1 MQLID
6 ALKMVHEA
14 GYCYNDLK
22 LDNIMIGD
30 ATNIPNAH
38 HQLHKI
44 RIIDFGL
51 VHRIKESN
59 GYHVKRNKVKHFQ
72 GNMIFASKNAFRLKT
87 LGRRDDLISLYYIM
101 LYLLDGDLPFFVIDS
116 NDGQDD
122 VSQDFEKMR
131 KVKKMITPIEIC
143 KESEESRRLI
153 PFVQEVDGLRFQDEP
168 NYQKL
173 KFMLVKVLLDQ
184 NETPD

>member
-1 MQLID
+1 
-6 ALKMVHEA
+6 
-14 GYCYNDLK
+14 
-22 LDNIMIGD
+22 
-30 ATNIPNAH
+30 
-38 HQLHKI
+38 
-44 RIIDFGL
+44 
-51 VHRIKESN
+51 
-59 GYHVKRNKVKHFQ
+59 
-72 GNMIFASKNAFRLKT
+72 
-87 LGRRDDLISLYYIM
+87 M

-116 NDGQDD
+116 DDGQVD
-122 VSQDFEKMR
+122 VSHDFEKMR

-153 PFVQEVDGLRFQDEP
+153 TFVEEVDGLRFQDEP